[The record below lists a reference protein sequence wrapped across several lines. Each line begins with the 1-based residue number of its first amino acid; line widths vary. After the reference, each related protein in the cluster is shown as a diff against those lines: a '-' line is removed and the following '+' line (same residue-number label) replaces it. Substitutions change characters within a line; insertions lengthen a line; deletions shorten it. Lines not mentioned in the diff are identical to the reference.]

1 MVRLTVAEWVLQ
13 SPHGVVQFPFMDA
26 VSQRNKT
33 ILITALITMV
43 VTSLVWLGIGA
54 VGYWLV
60 ASELPEFGL
69 TVDHPNTVH
78 VGEDFTLKVS
88 VKNEGSSDL
97 KLEDLDIYDDLL
109 DGFEVVSVTPK
120 PRSTSSVFGIRT
132 HVFSQNLA
140 PAEIF
145 DIEFELRGKNT
156 GQWGGDIDACTRLQ
170 TFVTHYTEIEVMVQ
184 PPPGK
189 AE

>member
-1 MVRLTVAEWVLQ
+1 M
-13 SPHGVVQFPFMDA
+13 VQFSYMDA
-26 VSQRNKT
+26 VRQRNKT
-33 ILITALITMV
+33 ILITALITMT
-43 VTSLVWLGIGA
+43 VTSLVWMGIGA

-60 ASELPEFGL
+60 ARDQPEFGL

-78 VGEDFTLKVS
+78 VGEVFTLKVS
-88 VKNEGSSDL
+88 VENEGSSDL

-132 HVFSQNLA
+132 HVFSRNLV
-140 PAEIF
+140 PAESF

-156 GQWGGDIDACTRLQ
+156 GLWGGDIDACTPLQ
-170 TFVTHYTEIEVMVQ
+170 NFVTHYAEIEVMVQ

-189 AE
+189 VE